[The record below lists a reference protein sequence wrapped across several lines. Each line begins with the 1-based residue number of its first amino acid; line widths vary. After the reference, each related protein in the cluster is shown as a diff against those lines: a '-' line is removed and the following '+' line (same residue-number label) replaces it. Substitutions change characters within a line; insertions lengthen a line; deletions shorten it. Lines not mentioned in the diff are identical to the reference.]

1 MLSSLNIHCFGCHCK
16 ATAAAER
23 LSTEQCCK
31 ALQDKRS
38 KQTRDLPEKQ
48 AMQVEHKQRL
58 LGRGNKK

>member
-1 MLSSLNIHCFGCHCK
+1 M
-16 ATAAAER
+16 
-23 LSTEQCCK
+23 
-31 ALQDKRS
+31 RS